1 MAFWQ
6 KEHGAQLGGR
16 LTTDTD
22 PPPGHLTVQMRSL
35 PQSPAPSRPHLVRLQ
50 LPQGAAWL

>member
-22 PPPGHLTVQMRSL
+22 PPLGTSQCR
-35 PQSPAPSRPHLVRLQ
+35 
-50 LPQGAAWL
+50 